1 MNQFI
6 IVTHGKLAEGFYNS
20 VLFFNKAIDNLHFIN
35 AYLEESTFEQS
46 FVRLVE
52 KLSSSHLIVFTDLPG
67 GSVNQIICHYIDKYH
82 LRIVSGVNL
91 PLLLELVMKET
102 IITDEQ
108 LRVAIAESQKQLVF
122 MNDAFTAMKGEDEL
136 D

>member
-6 IVTHGKLAEGFYNS
+6 IVTHGKLAEGFYHS
-20 VLFFNKAIDNLHFIN
+20 VRFFNKAIDNLHFIN
-35 AYLEESTFEQS
+35 AYLEESTFEPT
-46 FVRLVE
+46 FVDLVE
-52 KLSSSHLIVFTDLPG
+52 KFHSNNLIVFTDLPG
-67 GSVNQIICHYIDKYH
+67 GSVNQIICHYIDKYD
-82 LRIVSGVNL
+82 LKIVSGVNL

-108 LRVAIAESQKQLVF
+108 LRDAVTESQKQLVF
-122 MNDAFTAMKGEDEL
+122 MNDAIASMKGEEEL